1 MSEPFLGQITLYP
14 YTFPPSGWMDCAG
27 QLLPISQYAA
37 LFSLIGTYYGGNGTS
52 NFALPNLQGMV
63 TVGQGQL
70 SGGSDYAMGESGGSD
85 SVTLLYSTM
94 GAHTHSLGGT
104 NVRGTLSAP
113 VGAVFAAA
121 VKGTATSGQDK
132 GLLYSAPPT
141 TTTLTPASIVPVGG
155 NQPHNNIQPSLG
167 LRYCI
172 AMTGVFPAR
181 S

>member
-14 YTFPPSGWMDCAG
+14 YTFAPFGWMDCAG
-27 QLLPISQYAA
+27 QLLPISQYSA
-37 LFSLIGTYYGGNGTS
+37 LFSLLGTNYGGNGTS

-70 SGGSDYAMGESGGSD
+70 TGGSDYTMGEFAGSD
-85 SVTLLYSTM
+85 TVTIIYSTM
-94 GAHTHSLGGT
+94 GAHNHSLGGT
-104 NVRGTLSAP
+104 SVRGTLSAP

-141 TTTLTPASIVPVGG
+141 TTTCLLYTSDAADD
-155 NQPHNNIQPSLG
+155 L
-167 LRYCI
+167 L
-172 AMTGVFPAR
+172 
-181 S
+181 

>member
-14 YTFPPSGWMDCAG
+14 YDFPPFGWMDCAG

-37 LFSLIGTYYGGNGTS
+37 LFSLLGTYYGGNGTS

-70 SGGSDYAMGESGGSD
+70 PAGSDYVMGETAGSNT
-85 SVTLLYSTM
+85 VTILPTSM
-94 GAHTHSLGGT
+94 PSHTHTLGGT
-104 NVRGTLSAP
+104 SVHGDVASP
-113 VGAVFAAA
+113 SGAVFANA
-121 VKGTATSGQDK
+121 VKGTLVEGQDK
-132 GLLYSAPPT
+132 ALLYSAPPA
-141 TTTLTPASIVPVGG
+141 TTTLTPASIALAGG
-155 NQPHNNIQPSLG
+155 GQPHNNIQPSLG

-172 AMTGVFPAR
+172 AMTGIFPAR